1 MRSERV
7 GVDAE
12 FASFGSKSY
21 IVKMG
26 LGIPCTQEQ
35 NSKQSLV
42 LGCLWRNLQE
52 LTESIG
58 PTFITYRELANQILI
73 FQLGEDEPRDT
84 SAQFWA
90 DES

>member
-1 MRSERV
+1 M
-7 GVDAE
+7 
-12 FASFGSKSY
+12 
-21 IVKMG
+21 
-26 LGIPCTQEQ
+26 PCTQEQ

-52 LTESIG
+52 PTESIG